1 MRLRACYRL
10 GPDLRFLSNLDTMHL
25 LERALRRADLP
36 YALSHGFNP
45 HIRLSM
51 GTVLP
56 VGLWS
61 EAEYFDLELG
71 EEIPL
76 PEFIQRFNAVL
87 PPDVYVKQ
95 AVEIGAGTPA
105 LMHSVNAAAYTLVLD
120 ETDFPGAEF
129 FADLLVE
136 QHLIVKSRGKK
147 KDLDKD
153 LRSGIYRIDIV
164 EQKPGWMATL
174 WVATGE
180 PLNIR
185 YDELIDLL
193 EARGLARNRIKDI
206 YRQGNY
212 IYLAPAF
219 VSPIEKVT

>member
-36 YALSHGFNP
+36 YALSQGFNP

-61 EAEYFDLELG
+61 EAEYFDLELA

-76 PEFIQRFNAVL
+76 REFIQRLNAVL
-87 PPDVYVKQ
+87 PPDLYVRQ
-95 AVEIGAGTPA
+95 AVEIGSDTPA
-105 LMHSVNAAAYTLVLD
+105 LMNSVNAAAYTLVLD
-120 ETDFPGAEF
+120 ETDFPAAEF
-129 FADLLVE
+129 FAGLLVE

-153 LRSGIYRIDIV
+153 LRSGIYRIDIE
-164 EQKPGWMATL
+164 EQRPGWTSTL
-174 WVATGE
+174 WVAAGE
-180 PLNIR
+180 PLNVR
-185 YDELIDLL
+185 YDELVDLL
-193 EARGLARNRIKDI
+193 EARGLARKRIKDV

-212 IYLAPAF
+212 IYRAPVFA
-219 VSPIEKVT
+219 SPIEKVK